1 MLSPYLLRENDAYS
15 YEFVID
21 TGIRYKV
28 YFLDYSFMFQ
38 EYTNIHSPIY
48 SFNID
53 ATEGDPDTVP
63 GDERIGSTIAYIMD
77 LFFATIDNVA
87 VYVCDSLDDRQYAR
101 KRKFDLWFHTYNNGS
116 LMKEDGV
123 ALVDGVE
130 ILNAILLHKQHQQ
143 LQAIL
148 DAFRVLNQQ
157 ADNK

>member
-15 YEFVID
+15 YEFVTD

-53 ATEGDPDTVP
+53 AIEGNPDTVP
-63 GDERIGSTIAYIMD
+63 GDERVGSTIAHIMD

-87 VYVCDSLDDRQYAR
+87 VYVCDSLDHRQYAR
-101 KRKFDLWFHTYNNGS
+101 KRKFDLWFHAYNNGS
-116 LMKEDGV
+116 LMKEDGI

-148 DAFRVLNQQ
+148 HAFRVLNQQ